1 MCSYMYVPLTFYL
14 CLLLP
19 GYRCYLFSI
28 FYFKVF
34 CEGTRDYNSSFR
46 TSKQVVEAVN
56 ARRSVIRK
64 DELKPGTKYTVYV
77 KAFTVKGD
85 GTESNRVVLYTPSEG
100 MRD

>member
-1 MCSYMYVPLTFYL
+1 M
-14 CLLLP
+14 
-19 GYRCYLFSI
+19 
-28 FYFKVF
+28 
-34 CEGTRDYNSSFR
+34 
-46 TSKQVVEAVN
+46 VEAVN